1 MEREYMRVITGTARG
16 RKLETLEGLDVR
28 PTTEIVKEAVF
39 SMIHFRLPAANVADI
54 FAGSGQ
60 VGIEAISRGAR
71 KATFVDQSRASIE
84 IIRRNLS
91 STGLAGEAN
100 VVMDSAESFLGKTRE
115 KFDFIFLDPPYN
127 KGFGMKLLPLLSQ
140 VLADNGLVLFEHS
153 RDEVLPEEVQGL
165 RRVKEYRYG
174 KTLITTYTHIDPQQD
189 A

>member
-60 VGIEAISRGAR
+60 MGIEAISRGAR

-100 VVMDSAESFLGKTRE
+100 VVMDSAESF
-115 KFDFIFLDPPYN
+115 
-127 KGFGMKLLPLLSQ
+127 Q
-140 VLADNGLVLFEHS
+140 VEAKRS
-153 RDEVLPEEVQGL
+153 
-165 RRVKEYRYG
+165 
-174 KTLITTYTHIDPQQD
+174 
-189 A
+189 